1 MVIMEDIPKIN
12 TAIAEWMACL
22 IFVLALPRRMSNL
35 MTMFC
40 MIGSLVLLIVIQTII
55 GIVPLYLWMVM
66 MGVALIAMYGT
77 IKLCCRL
84 TSLEAGFY
92 WAMAFMFAE
101 FAASLEWQLYS
112 FAVQSG
118 YESDI
123 LQYFMLVICFGLTF
137 GILLKMQLGKR
148 NSELDLN
155 VTKRDMYNVTS
166 ISIGAFL
173 ISNVS
178 YVNISTPFSGKM
190 SMEIFIIRTLVD
202 FAGVILI
209 VSLQDRM
216 FDLQIRDEMKAI
228 NSMLQRQ
235 YDQYK
240 RSRENVELINQ
251 KYHDLKHQIA
261 FIRMEQDEKK
271 KEEYLHK
278 LESGVGILPDSH
290 HTGNAILDTILAGK
304 QIYCRQNGIQL
315 NVVADGAKL
324 GFMEVLDICSVF
336 GNALD
341 NAIESVE
348 KLTDPEKRIVQV
360 AVYTQS
366 SFLMIRVENY
376 YETMLHIRGD
386 HYQTTKENME
396 YHGYGLKSIR
406 YIAEKYGGSVKILTD
421 DNCFSLR
428 VLIPLPKDVE

>member
-1 MVIMEDIPKIN
+1 MVIMENIPKIS

-22 IFVLALPRRMSNL
+22 IFVLALPKRRSNSV
-35 MTMFC
+35 TAFC
-40 MIGSLVLLIVIQTII
+40 MLGSLALIVVIQEII
-55 GIVPLYLWMVM
+55 GIVPLYLWLVM
-66 MGVALIAMYGT
+66 MGVALIVMYGT
-77 IKLCCRL
+77 IYLCCSL
-84 TSLEAGFY
+84 TPVEAGFY

-101 FAASLEWQLYS
+101 FAASLAWQLYS

-118 YESDI
+118 YESGI
-123 LQYFMLVICFGLTF
+123 LQVIMHGVCYGLVF
-137 GILLKMQLGKR
+137 GILLKMQLGKTEAEI
-148 NSELDLN
+148 ELN
-155 VTKRDMYNVTS
+155 IAKRDVYNATS

-178 YVNISTPFSGKM
+178 YVDINTPFSGKM

-202 FAGVILI
+202 FAGVILLI
-209 VSLQDRM
+209 SLQDRM
-216 FDLQIRDEMKAI
+216 VDQQIRDEMKAI
-228 NSMLQRQ
+228 NSMLQHQ

-261 FIRMEQDEKK
+261 VIRMERDETKK
-271 KEEYLHK
+271 QEYLHQ
-278 LESGVGILPDSH
+278 LESGVESFTDSH
-290 HTGNAILDTILAGK
+290 QTGNAILDTILAGK
-304 QIYCRQNGIQL
+304 QIYCQQNGVQL

-324 GFMEVLDICSVF
+324 EFMEVMDICSVF

-348 KLTDPEKRIVQV
+348 KLTDPQMRIVQV
-360 AVYTQS
+360 AVFTQN

-376 YETMLHIRGD
+376 YETALQMRGNS
-386 HYQTTKENME
+386 YQTTKDDEG

-406 YIAEKYGGSVKILTD
+406 YVAEKYGGSVKILTE

-428 VLIPLPKDVE
+428 VLIPLPETVQ